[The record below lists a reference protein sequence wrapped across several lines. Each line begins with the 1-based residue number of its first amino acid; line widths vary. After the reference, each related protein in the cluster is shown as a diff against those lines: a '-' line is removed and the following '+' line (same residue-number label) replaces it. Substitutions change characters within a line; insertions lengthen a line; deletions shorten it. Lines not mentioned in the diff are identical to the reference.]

1 MLLFY
6 LFDKNMTDTRSEKSK
21 ADEVEQNFE
30 LIQIIISKFN
40 ELKQD
45 LITGIK
51 SLIQL
56 EVEQIARKP
65 LEEFNVI
72 IFKLQEQIA
81 TLELEK
87 DDLEQHGRRVCV
99 RINDVLVKSEESPN
113 SVYEIVGELLREA
126 LAEMLTMLI

>member
-30 LIQIIISKFN
+30 LIIISKFN

-65 LEEFNVI
+65 IEEFNVI

-99 RINDVLVKSEESPN
+99 KINDVLVKSEESPN

>member
-30 LIQIIISKFN
+30 LIIISKFN

-56 EVEQIARKP
+56 EKEQIARKP
-65 LEEFNVI
+65 IEEFNVI

-99 RINDVLVKSEESPN
+99 KINDVLVKSEESPN

>member
-30 LIQIIISKFN
+30 LIIISKFN

-65 LEEFNVI
+65 IEEFNVI